1 MAQKFLDSHE
11 NSGASDVVR
20 LSMDD
25 EQVRIARIDMGPFLR
40 QEGRLTPRNTVA
52 LNPRERLLRN
62 RSSPGSPIV
71 IATRSRLRVIRPA
84 QRDPSQSAPGITLW
98 VSWLIRTIRRP
109 E

>member
-1 MAQKFLDSHE
+1 MSEKILDSHE
-11 NSGASDVVR
+11 NSGASDVAG
-20 LSMDD
+20 LSMEDA
-25 EQVRIARIDMGPFLR
+25 QARMASIDMGPFLR

-52 LNPRERLLRN
+52 PNSRDRLIRI

>member
-1 MAQKFLDSHE
+1 MSEKILDSHE

-20 LSMDD
+20 VTMDN
-25 EQVRIARIDMGPFLR
+25 EQVRMASIDMGPFLR
-40 QEGRLTPRNTVA
+40 QEGRLTPCNTVSP
-52 LNPRERLLRN
+52 NSRDRLLRN

-71 IATRSRLRVIRPA
+71 IATRSRLRVIRPV